1 VKVVVAGGS
10 GLIGRALAAA
20 LIGAGHEVVVLTRD
34 PTRARV
40 PPGST
45 AVPWNPPALGP
56 WVDDL
61 RDSAAVIN
69 LSGESVGHW
78 PWTAARRRTLRDSR
92 LVPTRTLVAAIE
104 SLPEARRP
112 GVLLNA
118 SGTDVYEG
126 RDATPADESVP
137 PSDTFLAQL
146 CVAWE
151 AEARRA
157 EALGL
162 RVVLMRMSLVVAREA
177 TSLRLLLLPFRL
189 FVGGRVG
196 TGRQWMSWI
205 AIDDVVGL
213 ALAALEGSDLRGPV
227 NFAAPDSRPQ
237 AEFARVLGRA
247 LHRPTWFPTPAWAVR
262 LILGQQATLALG
274 SRRVW
279 PAKALDA
286 GYTFTVPRLED
297 ALERVVGRRR

>member
-20 LIGAGHEVVVLTRD
+20 LVAAGHDVVVLTRD
-34 PTRARV
+34 PGRARV
-40 PPGST
+40 PAGTRPVAWDPPG
-45 AVPWNPPALGP
+45 LGS
-56 WVDDL
+56 WVDEL
-61 RDSAAVIN
+61 RGAVAVVN
-69 LSGESVGHW
+69 LSGESVGKW
-78 PWTAARRRTLRDSR
+78 PWTPGRRRSLRESR

-104 SLPEARRP
+104 SLPEPRRP
-112 GVLLNA
+112 RVLLNA

-137 PSDTFLAQL
+137 PSDTFLARL
-146 CVAWE
+146 CVDWE

-162 RVVLMRMSLVVAREA
+162 RVVLMRMSLVVAPEA
-177 TSLRLLLLPFRL
+177 TSLRLLMLPFRL
-189 FVGGRVG
+189 FVGGPVG
-196 TGRQWMSWI
+196 SGRQWMSWI
-205 AIDDVVGL
+205 GIDDVVGL
-213 ALAALEGSDLRGPV
+213 ALAALEGNHLRGPV

-237 AEFARVLGRA
+237 AEFARAVGRA
-247 LHRPTWFPTPAWAVR
+247 LHRPSWFPTPAWAVR
-262 LILGQQATLALG
+262 LVLGQQATLALG

-286 GYTFTVPRLED
+286 GYTFRVPRLEE
-297 ALERVVGRRR
+297 ALTAAR